1 MKIVAVM
8 WDSLY
13 PLMQS
18 VIVRRDIR
26 VYANRRVDASEEIYD
41 EVVRE
46 MQDADLL
53 LLYRTTH
60 SFWDNLAHDVSKL
73 EGKKIICVGQD
84 PNYWSLSNVEP
95 RICSEVYRYLLNGN
109 KENFRRLIDCLEY
122 EFCGADVIVLPPIEI
137 PWQGL
142 VHPSDPDN
150 IFTTKDEYLAVHPL
164 RDGHQCVGVIIS
176 RSAWVSGQ
184 RSIEVEMIE
193 ELERN
198 GLDVIPVVT
207 NSLHNEEMK
216 SKNIAECA
224 EDYFMENGKPII
236 DALLKMVTFMVGKV
250 PSLDQEESAKQGAS
264 FLSKLNVP
272 VFQPIISYDL
282 CLSDWEACDGLT
294 NDVAWGVAMP
304 EFEGIIE
311 PIMLGTTRVGAD
323 DYYNRAPIPGR
334 SAKIARRIA
343 KWMGMKRKAESE
355 RRLVFIINNN
365 PCASVEANIGSASGL
380 DSLKSTVN
388 ILRSLKESGY
398 SVSVPKDGD
407 DLIRAFMERKAMSE
421 FRWTSINDIVSSG
434 GSIYRMSV
442 EEYKDYFDS
451 LPEKVRDDV
460 LRTWGEPP
468 GQSMVYDGE
477 IIITGLRCGNA
488 IVAVQPKRGCFGS
501 KCDGTVC
508 KILHDPS
515 CPPTHQYLATYHYFR
530 DIFKADAMVHVG
542 THGSTEFLPGK
553 GTGLSENCYPDICVG
568 DTPLIYIYNTD
579 NPPEGSIAKR
589 RCYSTLVGHMQT
601 SMTTAGLYEGMVK
614 LDSLLAQYETAG
626 TDRARKH
633 ALHHMILD
641 ALKEAK
647 MEDIGVDHST
657 PMDEAIRRCHEALTR
672 IRTTRVEVGMHTFGE
687 NPEGDKL
694 VDLVSTII
702 RYDKGDGTPTPRK
715 VVAAAYDIDLQRTI
729 SEPDGFDQRMGM
741 SNGAL
746 LEWIDRKVDVIVRMV
761 MKGADNDD
769 IADAVG
775 RGRMDG
781 LEPLVGRISS
791 IIRDIR
797 ASDEVGSLKNAFD
810 AGYIPPGP
818 SGYMTRGREDIL
830 PTGRNFYS
838 LDPKRV
844 PTTSSWRV
852 GTRLADALIDKYLED
867 EGRYPESVAFQ
878 WMTSDVMAADGEM
891 MAEIF
896 SLIGVEPI
904 WQSNGHVTSFRI
916 VPRSEMK
923 HPRIDLTIRMS
934 GILRDNFPN
943 CVDLVDDAITAVGSL
958 DEPDDENYIKKHV
971 REEMENGSSFED
983 ATARLFSSRPGTYT
997 SGVNLAILSGAWK
1010 DEKDLAE
1017 IYIATNGYAYG
1028 NKRKGGAYHVQFAAG
1043 LEKVSLTFNKVM
1055 TDEHDLL
1062 GCCCYYSNQGGLTAA
1077 ARHLSGKDVKAYYG
1091 DTRESESVGV
1101 RTLADEIRRVTRSKL
1116 LNPVW
1121 IDGMKEHGYKG
1132 AADMMKKITRVYGW
1146 EASTQEVD
1154 DSIFDDIATTYIND
1168 EEMREFFRENNPYAA
1183 EEITRRLLE
1192 AEHRGLWD
1200 ADEKV
1205 LEELMNNYAEIE
1217 SWMEEMSGDGDY
1229 QGGDVSIMSP
1239 EDVEGF
1245 GKDIQKIMEKVH
1257 GRRRT

>member
-13 PLMQS
+13 PLMVS
-18 VIVRRDIR
+18 ASEGRD
-26 VYANRRVDASEEIYD
+26 VKVFANRRVDASEEIYND
-41 EVVRE
+41 VVDS
-46 MQDADLL
+46 MKDADLII
-53 LLYRTTH
+53 LYRTTH
-60 SFWDNLAHDVSKL
+60 SFWESLSEEVSRL
-73 EGKKIICVGQD
+73 RDKKIICVGQD
-84 PNYWSLSNVEP
+84 PNFWALSTVEP
-95 RICSEVYRYLLNGN
+95 RICSDVYQYLLNGN
-109 KENFRRLIDCLEY
+109 RENFRRLIDYIEY
-122 EFCGADVIVLPPIEI
+122 EFCGADVIVQPPIAI

-142 VHPSDPDN
+142 IHPSEPDR
-150 IFTTKDEYLAVHPL
+150 IFTSRDDYLKAHPL
-164 RDGHQCVGVIIS
+164 TEGHPCIGIVIS

-184 RSIEVEMIE
+184 NSIEAEMIS
-193 ELERN
+193 ELESK
-198 GLDVIPVVT
+198 GMDVIPMVT
-207 NSLHNEEMK
+207 NSLHNDEMG

-224 EDYFMENGKPII
+224 RDYFMRDGKSIV
-236 DALLKMVTFMVGKV
+236 DAVLKMVTFMVGKI
-250 PSLDQEESAKQGAS
+250 PSLDQVESAKEGAS
-264 FLSKLNVP
+264 FLSELNVP
-272 VFQPIISYDL
+272 VFQPIISYS
-282 CLSDWEACDGLT
+282 LSLKEWEESDGLT
-294 NDVAWGVAMP
+294 DDVAWGIAMP
-304 EFEGIIE
+304 EFEGVIE
-311 PIMLGTTRVGAD
+311 PLMLGTTRAGSD

-334 SAKIARRIA
+334 AERIA
-343 KWMGMKRKAESE
+343 SRISKWVAMKRKAESE
-355 RRLVFIINNN
+355 RKVVFILNNN

-380 DSLKSTVN
+380 DSIRSTAN
-388 ILRSLKESGY
+388 ILRSLKDSGY
-398 SVSVPKDGD
+398 SVFAPD
-407 DLIRAFMERKAMSE
+407 DAETLVNAITERKAISE
-421 FRWTSINDIVSSG
+421 FRWTSVNDIVSAG
-434 GSIYRMSV
+434 GAIYRMSV
-442 EEYKDYFDS
+442 EEYNEYFRT
-451 LPEKVRDDV
+451 LPEKVRKDV
-460 LRTWGEPP
+460 LETWGEPP
-468 GQSMVYDGE
+468 GKSMVHDGD

-488 IVAVQPKRGCFGS
+488 IVAVQPKRGCYGS
-501 KCDGTVC
+501 RCDGTVC

-530 DIFKADAMVHVG
+530 DIFGADALIHVG

-553 GTGLSENCYPDICVG
+553 GTGLSENCYPDVCIG

-601 SMTTAGLYEGMVK
+601 SLTTAGLYEGMVK

-647 MEDIGVDHST
+647 LDDIGVDHST
-657 PMDEAIRRCHEALTR
+657 PMDDAIRMCHEALTR

-687 NPEGDKL
+687 IPEGDKL
-694 VDLVSTII
+694 VDLVTTII
-702 RYDKGDGTPTPRK
+702 RYDKGDGTITPRK
-715 VVAAAYDIDLQRTI
+715 IIAGAYGIELNEVI
-729 SEPDGFDQRMGM
+729 SNPDGFNERMGM

-746 LEWIDRKVDVIVRMV
+746 LEWMDRKTEVIVRMV
-761 MKGADNDD
+761 INGADSED
-769 IADAVG
+769 ISDAALNG
-775 RGRMDG
+775 TTEGLDG
-781 LEPLVGRISS
+781 LMSRISS
-791 IIRDIR
+791 IVGDIR
-797 ASDEVGSLKNAFD
+797 RSDEIGSLKNAFS

-844 PTTSSWRV
+844 PTTSAWRV
-852 GTRLADALIDKYLED
+852 GTRLAEALIDKYLAD

-891 MAEIF
+891 MAEIL
-896 SLIGVEPI
+896 SLVGAEPV
-904 WQSNGHVTSFRI
+904 WQGNGHVSSFKI
-916 VPRSEMK
+916 IPRSEMK

-943 CVDLVDDAITAVGSL
+943 CVDLVDDAIAAVAKL
-958 DEPDDENYIKKHV
+958 DEPDDENFIRKHV
-971 REEMENGSSFED
+971 KEEMDSGASFED
-983 ATARLFSSRPGTYT
+983 ATARIFSSRPGTYT

-1017 IYIATNGYAYG
+1017 IYIATNGFAYG
-1028 NKRKGGAYHVQFAAG
+1028 NKRKGEANHVQFAAG
-1043 LEKVSLTFNKVM
+1043 LEKVSVTFNKVM

-1077 ARHLSGKDVKAYYG
+1077 ARHLSGNEVKAYYG

-1101 RTLADEIRRVTRSKL
+1101 RTLADEIRRVTRSKV

-1121 IDGMKEHGYKG
+1121 IEGMKEHGYKG
-1132 AADMMKKITRVYGW
+1132 ASDMMKKIVRVYGW

-1168 EEMREFFRENNPYAA
+1168 DEMRQFFRDNNPYAA
-1183 EEITRRLLE
+1183 EEISRRLLE

-1200 ADEKV
+1200 ADEQV
-1205 LEELMNNYAEIE
+1205 LEELRNNYVEIE
-1217 SWMEEMSGDGDY
+1217 SWMEELSGDGDY
-1229 QGGDVSIMSP
+1229 QGGDVSIMST
-1239 EDVEGF
+1239 EEVEGI
-1245 GKDIQKIMEKVH
+1245 GSEIKDIMEKVH
-1257 GRRRT
+1257 GRKRK

>member
-1 MKIVAVM
+1 MKTVAVM

-13 PLMQS
+13 PLMMS
-18 VIVRRDIR
+18 AVGDRDIK

-60 SFWDNLAHDVSKL
+60 SFWESLAHDVSEL
-73 EGKKIICVGQD
+73 RGKKIICVGQD
-84 PNYWSLSNVEP
+84 PNYWSLSNVDP
-95 RICSEVYRYLLNGN
+95 KICSDVYQYLLNGN
-109 KENFRRLIDCLEY
+109 RENFRRLIDYIEY
-122 EFCGADVIVLPPIEI
+122 EFCGSDVIVLTPITI

-142 VHPSDPDN
+142 AHPSDPDT
-150 IFTTKDEYLAVHPL
+150 IFTSRDEYLKAHPL
-164 RDGHQCVGVIIS
+164 TEGRPCIGVVIS
-176 RSAWVSGQ
+176 RGAWISGQ
-184 RSIEVEMIE
+184 RSIETEVIR
-193 ELERN
+193 ELESN
-198 GLDVIPVVT
+198 GMDVIPVIT
-207 NSLHNEEMK
+207 NSLHNDEMN

-224 EDYFMENGKPII
+224 MDYFFRDGRPMIH
-236 DALLKMVTFMVGKV
+236 ALLKMVTFMVGKI
-250 PSLDQEESAKQGAS
+250 PTLDQEESAKQGAS
-264 FLSKLNVP
+264 FLASLNVP

-282 CLSDWEACDGLT
+282 SLKDWEESDGLT
-294 NDVAWGVAMP
+294 NDVAWGIAMP

-311 PIMLGTTRVGAD
+311 PIMLGTTRMGSD

-334 SAKIARRIA
+334 AAKIARRIA
-343 KWMGMKRKAESE
+343 KWTAMRMKPPAERK
-355 RRLVFIINNN
+355 LVFVINNN

-380 DSLKSTVN
+380 DSIRSTVN
-388 ILRSLKESGY
+388 VLRSLKESGY
-398 SVSVPKDGD
+398 SVSVPKDAE
-407 DLIRAFMERKAMSE
+407 DLVNAFMERKAISE

-434 GSIYRMSV
+434 GAIYRMGV
-442 EEYKDYFDS
+442 DEYNEYFNT
-451 LPEKVRDDV
+451 LPEKVRKDV
-460 LRTWGEPP
+460 LDTWGEPP
-468 GQSMVYDGE
+468 GQSMVHDGD
-477 IIITGLRCGNA
+477 IIITGLKCGNA

-508 KILHDPS
+508 KILHDPK
-515 CPPTHQYLATYHYFR
+515 CPPTHQYLATYHFFR
-530 DIFKADAMVHVG
+530 DIFGADALVHVG

-553 GTGLSENCYPDICVG
+553 GTGLSENCYPDVCIG

-589 RCYSTLVGHMQT
+589 RCYSTLVGHMQ
-601 SMTTAGLYEGMVK
+601 SPMTTAGLYEGMVK

-647 MEDIGVDHST
+647 MDDIGVDHST
-657 PMDEAIRRCHEALTR
+657 PMDEAIRKCHEALTR

-687 NPEGDKL
+687 IPEGDRL
-694 VDLVSTII
+694 VDLITTII
-702 RYDKGDGTPTPRK
+702 RYDKGDGTASPRGCI
-715 VVAAAYDIDLQRTI
+715 ASAYGIDIQKML
-729 SEPDGFDQRMGM
+729 SEPDGFDERMGM
-741 SNGAL
+741 SNGAVA
-746 LEWIDRKVDVIVRMV
+746 EWIDRRIETVVRMTL
-761 MKGADNDD
+761 KGMGPED
-769 IADAVG
+769 IGDAIG
-775 RGRMDG
+775 RRIEG
-781 LEPLVGRISS
+781 LSDVVGRIRS
-791 IIRDIR
+791 IAENIE
-797 ASDEVGSLKNAFD
+797 ASDEIGSLKNAFD
-810 AGYIPPGP
+810 AGYVRPGP

-844 PTTSSWRV
+844 PTTSAWRV
-852 GTRLADALIDKYLED
+852 GTRLADALIDKYLAD

-896 SLIGVEPI
+896 SLIGVEPV
-904 WQSNGHVTSFRI
+904 WQRNGHVASFRI

-943 CVDLVDDAITAVGSL
+943 CVDLVDDAISAVAKL
-958 DEPDDENYIKKHV
+958 DEPDDDNYIKRHV
-971 REEMENGSSFED
+971 NEEMASGSSFED

-1017 IYIATNGYAYG
+1017 IYIATNGFAYG
-1028 NKRKGGAYHVQFAAG
+1028 RNRKGEANHMQFAAG

-1077 ARHLSGKDVKAYYG
+1077 ARHLSGNDVKAYYG
-1091 DTRESESVGV
+1091 DTREAESVGV
-1101 RTLADEIRRVTRSKL
+1101 RTLADEIRRVTRSKV

-1121 IDGMKEHGYKG
+1121 IEGMKEHGYKG

-1154 DSIFDDIATTYIND
+1154 DSIFDDIADTYIND
-1168 EEMREFFRENNPYAA
+1168 EEMREFFRDNNPYAA
-1183 EEITRRLLE
+1183 EEISRRLLE
-1192 AEHRGLWD
+1192 AEHRGLWN

-1229 QGGDVSIMSP
+1229 QGGDVSIMS
-1239 EDVEGF
+1239 VEEIDGL
-1245 GKDIQKIMEKVH
+1245 GKEIQEIMEKVH
-1257 GRRRT
+1257 GRKRA

>member
-1 MKIVAVM
+1 MRIVAVM

-13 PLMQS
+13 PLMLS
-18 VIVRRDIR
+18 ASEGRD
-26 VYANRRVDASEEIYD
+26 VKVFANRRVDASEEIYNQAVD
-41 EVVRE
+41 A
-46 MQDADLL
+46 MKDADLI

-60 SFWDNLAHDVSKL
+60 SFWESLVQEVPRTDDKR
-73 EGKKIICVGQD
+73 IICVGQD
-84 PNYWSLSNVEP
+84 PNFWSLSNVEP
-95 RICSEVYRYLLNGN
+95 RICSDVYQYLLNGN
-109 KENFRRLIDCLEY
+109 RENFRRLMVYLDH
-122 EFCGADVIVLPPIEI
+122 EFCGSETIPEPPIAI

-142 VHPSDPDN
+142 IHPSEPDR
-150 IFTTKDEYLAVHPL
+150 IFTSRDDYLKAHPL
-164 RDGHQCVGVIIS
+164 RRGHPCIGVIIS

-184 RSIEVEMIE
+184 NTIEAEMIS
-193 ELERN
+193 ELESR
-198 GLDVIPVVT
+198 GMDVIPMVT
-207 NSLHNEEMK
+207 NSLHNEEMG

-224 EDYFMENGKPII
+224 RDYFMIDGRPIV
-236 DALLKMVTFMVGKV
+236 DAILKMVTFMIGKI
-250 PSLDQEESAKQGAS
+250 PSLGQEESARQGAS
-264 FLSKLNVP
+264 FLSSMNVP

-282 CLSDWEACDGLT
+282 SLKDWEESDGLT
-294 NDVAWGVAMP
+294 NDVAWGIAMP
-304 EFEGIIE
+304 EFEGVIE
-311 PIMLGTTRVGAD
+311 PLMIGTTRMGSE

-334 SAKIARRIA
+334 ASRIASRIA
-343 KWMGMKRKAESE
+343 KWVAMKRKKESE
-355 RRLVFIINNN
+355 RKLVFIINNN

-380 DSLKSTVN
+380 DSIRSTAK
-388 ILRSLKESGY
+388 ILRSLRDNGY
-398 SVSVPKDGD
+398 SVSVPEDGEA
-407 DLIRAFMERKAMSE
+407 LINAFMERKAYSE
-421 FRWTSINDIVSSG
+421 FRWTSVNDIVSAG
-434 GSIYRMSV
+434 GVIYRMSV
-442 EEYKDYFDS
+442 EEYSEYFRT
-451 LPEKVRDDV
+451 LPEKVQREV
-460 LRTWGEPP
+460 LDTWGEPP
-468 GQSMVYDGE
+468 GKSMVFGDD

-488 IVAVQPKRGCFGS
+488 IVAVQPKRGCYGS

-515 CPPTHQYLATYHYFR
+515 CPPTHQYLATYHFFR
-530 DIFKADAMVHVG
+530 DIFGADAMVHVG

-641 ALKEAK
+641 TLKEAK

-687 NPEGDKL
+687 IPEGDKL
-694 VDLVSTII
+694 ADLITTII
-702 RYDKGDGTPTPRK
+702 RYDRGDGTASPRK
-715 VVAAAYDIDLQRTI
+715 VIADAYGIGI
-729 SEPDGFDQRMGM
+729 SEVLSNPDGFNDRMGM
-741 SNGAL
+741 SNGAF
-746 LEWIDRKVDVIVRMV
+746 LEWIDRKTEMIVRMV
-761 MKGADNDD
+761 INGSDD
-769 IADAVG
+769 EDISDAVLNG
-775 RGRMDG
+775 KKEG
-781 LEPLVGRISS
+781 LEELTARISAILS
-791 IIRDIR
+791 GIRG
-797 ASDEVGSLKNAFD
+797 SDEIGSLMKAFS

-844 PTTSSWRV
+844 PTTSAWRV
-852 GTRLADALIDKYLED
+852 GTRLADALIDKYLTE
-867 EGRYPESVAFQ
+867 EGKYPESVAFQ

-896 SLIGVEPI
+896 SLIGVEPV
-904 WQSNGHVTSFRI
+904 WRSNGHVTSFRI
-916 VPRSEMK
+916 IPVSEMK

-943 CVDLVDDAITAVGSL
+943 CVDLVDDAISAVAQL
-958 DEPDDENYIKKHV
+958 DEPDDDNYIRRHV

-983 ATARLFSSRPGTYT
+983 ATARIFSSRPGTYT
-997 SGVNLAILSGAWK
+997 SGVNLAVLSGAWK

-1017 IYIATNGYAYG
+1017 IYIASNGYAYG
-1028 NKRKGGAYHVQFAAG
+1028 NRRKGEANHVQFAAG

-1077 ARHLSGKDVKAYYG
+1077 ARHLSGNDVKAYYG
-1091 DTRESESVGV
+1091 DTRDSESVGV
-1101 RTLADEIRRVTRSKL
+1101 RTLADEIRRVTRSKV

-1121 IDGMKEHGYKG
+1121 IEGMKEHGYKG
-1132 AADMMKKITRVYGW
+1132 AADMMKKIVRVYGW

-1168 EEMREFFRENNPYAA
+1168 DEMREFFRDNNPYAA
-1183 EEITRRLLE
+1183 EEISRRLLE
-1192 AEHRGLWD
+1192 AEHRGLWN

-1205 LEELMNNYAEIE
+1205 LEELRNNYAEIE

-1229 QGGDVSIMSP
+1229 QGGDVSIMST
-1239 EDVEGF
+1239 EEIDGLGSEI
-1245 GKDIQKIMEKVH
+1245 KEIMKKVH
-1257 GRRRT
+1257 GRKKA

>member
-1 MKIVAVM
+1 M

-18 VIVRRDIR
+18 AIGNRNIK
-26 VYANRRVDASEEIYD
+26 VYANRRMDASEEIYD
-41 EVVRE
+41 EALGE
-46 MQDADLL
+46 MKDADLL

-60 SFWDNLAHDVSKL
+60 SFWEDLAHDVSEL
-73 EGKKIICVGQD
+73 RGKKIICVGQD

-95 RICSEVYRYLLNGN
+95 RICSEVYQYLLNGN
-109 KENFRRLIDCLEY
+109 RENFRRLMDYLDY
-122 EFCGADVIVLPPIEI
+122 EFCGADVIVQPPVEI

-142 VHPSDPDN
+142 VHPSEPDR
-150 IFTTKDEYLAVHPL
+150 IFLTKEEYLSEHPF
-164 RDGHQCVGVIIS
+164 RDGHKRIGVVIS

-184 RSIEVEMIE
+184 RSIETELIN
-193 ELERN
+193 ELEAR
-198 GLDVIPVVT
+198 GLDVLPLVT
-207 NSLHNEEMK
+207 SSLHNEEMR

-224 EDYFMENGKPII
+224 QEFFMEGDRPII
-236 DALLKMVTFMVGKV
+236 DAMLKLVTFMIGKI
-250 PSLDQEESAKQGAS
+250 PSLDQEQSAKESAS
-264 FLSKLNVP
+264 FLFKLNIP
-272 VFQPIISYDL
+272 VFQPIISYGM
-282 CLSDWEACDGLT
+282 SIEDWESSDGLT
-294 NDVAWGVAMP
+294 DDVAWGIAMP
-304 EFEGIIE
+304 EFEGMIE
-311 PIMLGTTRVGAD
+311 PIMLGTTRVGSD

-334 SAKIARRIA
+334 AARIAARIA
-343 KWMGMKRKAESE
+343 KWMEMKSKAESE
-355 RRLVFIINNN
+355 RKLVFIINNN

-380 DSLKSTVN
+380 DSIRSTVN
-388 ILRSLKESGY
+388 VLRSLRESGY
-398 SVSVPKDGD
+398 SVSVPKDAD
-407 DLIRAFMERKAMSE
+407 DLVNAFMTRKAMSE
-421 FRWTSINDIVSSG
+421 FRWTSVNDIVSSG
-434 GSIYRMSV
+434 GAIYRMSV
-442 EEYKDYFDS
+442 DEYRSYFDT
-451 LPEKVRDDV
+451 LPEKVREDV
-460 LRTWGEPP
+460 LKTWGEPP
-468 GQSMVYDGE
+468 GQSMVYNGE
-477 IIITGLRCGNA
+477 IIITGLKCGNA

-508 KILHDPS
+508 KILHDPL
-515 CPPTHQYLATYHYFR
+515 CPPTHQYLATYHFFR
-530 DIFKADAMVHVG
+530 DIFKADALVHVG

-553 GTGLSENCYPDICVG
+553 GTGLSENCYPDVCIG

-579 NPPEGSIAKR
+579 NPPEGAIAKR
-589 RCYSTLVGHMQT
+589 RCYSTLVGHMQS
-601 SMTTAGLYEGMVK
+601 SMTTAGLYEGMIK

-641 ALKEAK
+641 ALKEAR
-647 MEDIGVDHST
+647 MDDIGVDHST

-687 NPEGDKL
+687 VPEGDKL
-694 VDLVSTII
+694 VDLITTII
-702 RYDKGDGTPTPRK
+702 RYDRGDGSPSPRGA
-715 VVAAAYDIDLQRTI
+715 VAKAYDIDFSALL

-746 LEWIDRKVDVIVRMV
+746 LEWVDRKVETIVRMAL
-761 MKGADNDD
+761 KGLDSDD
-769 IADAVG
+769 ISDAVG
-775 RGRMDG
+775 CRIEG
-781 LEPLVGRISS
+781 LDEIIGRITAISQG
-791 IIRDIR
+791 IRD
-797 ASDEVGSLKNAFD
+797 SDEIGSLKNAFD
-810 AGYIPPGP
+810 AGYIRPGP

-852 GTRLADALIDKYLED
+852 GTRLADALLDKYLAD
-867 EGRYPESVAFQ
+867 EGKYPESVAFQ

-896 SLIGVEPI
+896 SLIGVEPV

-943 CVDLVDDAITAVGSL
+943 CVDLVDDAISAVAKL
-958 DEPDDENYIKKHV
+958 DEPDEDNYVKKHV
-971 REEMENGSSFED
+971 REEMAVGSSFED

-1017 IYIATNGYAYG
+1017 IYIATNGFAYG
-1028 NKRKGGAYHVQFAAG
+1028 NKRKGEANHVQFAAG

-1077 ARHLSGKDVKAYYG
+1077 ARHLSGNDVKAYYG
-1091 DTRESESVGV
+1091 DTREAESVGV

-1121 IDGMKEHGYKG
+1121 IEGMKEHGYKG
-1132 AADMMKKITRVYGW
+1132 AADIMKKITRVYGW

-1154 DSIFDDIATTYIND
+1154 DSIFDDIANTFIND
-1168 EEMREFFRENNPYAA
+1168 EEMRKFFQENNPYAA
-1183 EEITRRLLE
+1183 EEISRRLLE
-1192 AEHRGLWD
+1192 AEHRGLWN
-1200 ADEKV
+1200 ADEQTF
-1205 LEELMNNYAEIE
+1205 EELMNNYAEIE

-1239 EDVEGF
+1239 EEIDGF
-1245 GKDIQKIMEKVH
+1245 GKDIQEIMEKVH
-1257 GRRRT
+1257 GRKRA

>member
-1 MKIVAVM
+1 M

-13 PLMQS
+13 PLMMS
-18 VIVRRDIR
+18 AAGDRDIR
-26 VYANRRVDASEEIYD
+26 VFANRRVDASEEIYG
-41 EVVRE
+41 EVVE
-46 MQDADLL
+46 ELKNADLI

-60 SFWDNLAHDVSKL
+60 SFWEDLVQEVSRLK
-73 EGKKIICVGQD
+73 GKKIICVGQD
-84 PNYWSLSNVEP
+84 PNFWSLSNVEP
-95 RICSEVYRYLLNGN
+95 KVCSDVYQYLLNGN
-109 KENFRRLIDCLEY
+109 KENFRRLMVYLDH
-122 EFCGADVIVLPPIEI
+122 EFCGSEEIPEPPIQI

-142 VHPSDPDN
+142 IHPSEPDR
-150 IFTTKDEYLAVHPL
+150 IFTSRDDYLAAHPL
-164 RDGHQCVGVIIS
+164 NENHPCIGVIIS

-184 RSIEVEMIE
+184 NAIEAEMIS
-193 ELERN
+193 ELESK
-198 GLDVIPVVT
+198 GMDVIPMVT
-207 NSLHNEEMK
+207 NSLHNEEMG

-224 EDYFMENGKPII
+224 RDYFMRDGRPIV
-236 DALLKMVTFMVGKV
+236 DAILKMVTFMVGKI
-250 PSLDQEESAKQGAS
+250 PELDQVESAKQGAS
-264 FLSKLNVP
+264 FLSSLNVP

-282 CLSDWEACDGLT
+282 SLNDWQESDGLT
-294 NDVAWGVAMP
+294 GDVAWGIAMP
-304 EFEGIIE
+304 EFEGVIE
-311 PIMLGTTRVGAD
+311 PIMLGTTRAGSD
-323 DYYNRAPIPGR
+323 DYYNRASIPGR
-334 SAKIARRIA
+334 ADRIASRIA
-343 KWMGMKRKAESE
+343 KWVAMKRKRESE
-355 RRLVFIINNN
+355 RKFVFIVNNN

-380 DSLKSTVN
+380 DSIRSIAN
-388 ILRSLKESGY
+388 ILRSLKDSGY
-398 SVSVPKDGD
+398 SVFAPKDGKE
-407 DLIRAFMERKAMSE
+407 LIDAITERKAISE
-421 FRWTSINDIVSSG
+421 FRWTSVNDIVASG
-434 GSIYRMSV
+434 GVVYRMTTA
-442 EEYKDYFDS
+442 EYMDYFKT
-451 LPEKVRDDV
+451 LPEKVQEDV

-468 GQSMVYDGE
+468 GNSMVHEGD
-477 IIITGLRCGNA
+477 IIITGLCCGNA
-488 IVAVQPKRGCFGS
+488 IVAVQPKRGCYGS
-501 KCDGTVC
+501 RCDGTVC

-530 DIFKADAMVHVG
+530 DIFKADALVHVG

-553 GTGLSENCYPDICVG
+553 GTGLSENCYPDVCIG

-589 RCYSTLVGHMQT
+589 RCYSALVGHMQ
-601 SMTTAGLYEGMVK
+601 SPMAAAGLYEGLVK
-614 LDSLLAQYETAG
+614 MDSLLAQYETAG

-657 PMDEAIRRCHEALTR
+657 PMDEAIRKCHEALTR
-672 IRTTRVEVGMHTFGE
+672 IRTTRVEVGMHSFGE
-687 NPEGDKL
+687 IPEGDKL
-694 VDLVSTII
+694 VDLVTTII
-702 RYDKGDGTPTPRK
+702 RYDKGDGTATPRK
-715 VVAAAYDIDLQRTI
+715 LIADAYGIDI
-729 SEPDGFDQRMGM
+729 SEVLSNQDGFCERMGM

-746 LEWIDRKVDVIVRMV
+746 LERLDKKTETIVRMV
-761 MKGADNDD
+761 INGADDED
-769 IADAVG
+769 ISDAVLNG
-775 RGRMDG
+775 KGEG
-781 LEPLVGRISS
+781 LAELSVRISS
-791 IIRDIR
+791 IVSDIR
-797 ASDEVGSLKNAFD
+797 RSDEIGSLKNAFS

-844 PTTSSWRV
+844 PTTSAWRV
-852 GTRLADALIDKYLED
+852 GTRLADALIDKYLSE
-867 EGRYPESVAFQ
+867 EGKYPESVAFQ

-896 SLIGVEPI
+896 SLIGAEPV
-904 WQSNGHVTSFRI
+904 WQGNGHVTSFRI

-943 CVDLVDDAITAVGSL
+943 CVDLVDKAIIAIANL
-958 DEPDDENYIKKHV
+958 NEPDDENYIRKHV
-971 REEMENGSSFED
+971 NEETAAGASFEN
-983 ATARLFSSRPGTYT
+983 ATARIFSSRPGTYT

-1028 NKRKGGAYHVQFAAG
+1028 NSRKGEASHVQFAAG

-1077 ARHLSGKDVKAYYG
+1077 ARHLSGNDVKAYYG

-1132 AADMMKKITRVYGW
+1132 ASDMMKKIVRVYGW
-1146 EASTQEVD
+1146 GASTHEVD

-1168 EEMREFFRENNPYAA
+1168 DEMREFFRENNPYAA

-1192 AEHRGLWD
+1192 AEHRGLWN

-1205 LEELMNNYAEIE
+1205 FEELMNNYVEIE
-1217 SWMEEMSGDGDY
+1217 SWMEELSGDGDY

-1239 EDVEGF
+1239 EEIDGL
-1245 GKDIQKIMEKVH
+1245 GSDIKAIMEKVH
-1257 GRRRT
+1257 GRKGR

>member
-1 MKIVAVM
+1 M

-18 VIVRRDIR
+18 AIGNRDIK

-60 SFWDNLAHDVSKL
+60 SFWERLVQDVSKL
-73 EGKKIICVGQD
+73 KDKRIICVGQD

-95 RICSEVYRYLLNGN
+95 KICSDIYQYLLNGN
-109 KENFRRLIDCLEY
+109 RENFRRLIDYIEAEY
-122 EFCGADVIVLPPIEI
+122 CGADVIVLPPISI

-150 IFTTKDEYLAVHPL
+150 VFTSRGEYLKAHPL
-164 RDGHQCVGVIIS
+164 KEGQPTVAVIMS
-176 RSAWVSGQ
+176 RGSWISGQ
-184 RSIEVEMIE
+184 RSIETEMIS
-193 ELERN
+193 ELESD
-198 GLDVIPVVT
+198 GLNVIPIIT
-207 NSLHNEEMK
+207 NSLHNDEMG
-216 SKNIAECA
+216 SKNIAESI
-224 EDYFMENGKPII
+224 EEYLIVDGRPII
-236 DALLKMVTFMVGKV
+236 DAVLKMVTFMVGKI
-250 PSLDQEESAKQGAS
+250 PSLNQEESAKEGAS
-264 FLSKLNVP
+264 FLTKLNVP
-272 VFQPIISYDL
+272 VFQPIISYDMSL
-282 CLSDWEACDGLT
+282 DDWQESDGLT
-294 NDVAWGVAMP
+294 NDVAWGIAMP

-311 PIMLGTTRVGAD
+311 PLMLGTTRAGSD

-334 SAKIARRIA
+334 AKRIA
-343 KWMGMKRKAESE
+343 DRISKWMGMRRKPESE
-355 RRLVFIINNN
+355 RKLVFIINNN
-365 PCASVEANIGSASGL
+365 PCASVEANIGSGSGL
-380 DSLKSTVN
+380 DSLRSTANV
-388 ILRSLKESGY
+388 LRSLKESGY
-398 SVSVPKDGD
+398 SVSVPKDGK
-407 DLIRAFMERKAMSE
+407 DLIDAFMERKAYSE
-421 FRWTSINDIVSSG
+421 FRWTSVNDIVSSG
-434 GSIYRMSV
+434 GAIYRMSV
-442 EEYKDYFDS
+442 DEYRRYFDT
-451 LPEKVRDDV
+451 LPEKVRKDV
-460 LRTWGEPP
+460 LETWGEPP
-468 GQSMVYDGE
+468 GKSMVLDDD
-477 IIITGLRCGNA
+477 IIITGLKCGNA

-515 CPPTHQYLATYHYFR
+515 CPPTHQYLATYHFFR
-530 DIFKADAMVHVG
+530 DIFGADAMIHVG

-589 RCYSTLVGHMQT
+589 RCYSTLVGHMQ
-601 SMTTAGLYEGMVK
+601 SPMATAGLYEGMVK

-641 ALKEAK
+641 TLKEAK
-647 MEDIGVDHST
+647 MGDIGVDHST
-657 PMDEAIRRCHEALTR
+657 PMDEAIRICHEALTR
-672 IRTTRVEVGMHTFGE
+672 IRTSRVEVGMHTFGE
-687 NPEGDKL
+687 IPEGDKL
-694 VDLVSTII
+694 VDLVTTII
-702 RYDKGDGTPTPRK
+702 RYDGDSKVSPRRTIAESFDIDYTK
-715 VVAAAYDIDLQRTI
+715 VV

-741 SNGAL
+741 SNGAI
-746 LEWIDRKVDVIVRMV
+746 LEWIDRKIETIVRMV
-761 MKGADNDD
+761 SKGLGTED
-769 IADAVG
+769 IADAIGCKV
-775 RGRMDG
+775 
-781 LEPLVGRISS
+781 EVLVGIVERIGS
-791 IIRDIR
+791 IIENIR
-797 ASDEVGSLKNAFD
+797 ASDEIGSLKNALN
-810 AGYIPPGP
+810 AGYVRPGP

-838 LDPKRV
+838 LDPKRI
-844 PTTSSWRV
+844 PTTSAWRV
-852 GTRLADALIDKYLED
+852 GTRLADALIDRYLAD

-891 MAEIF
+891 LAEIF

-904 WQSNGHVTSFRI
+904 WQRNGHVTSFRI
-916 VPRSEMK
+916 VPRDEMK

-943 CVDLVDDAITAVGSL
+943 YVDLVDDAISAVASL
-958 DEPDDENYIKKHV
+958 DEPDEDNYIKNHV
-971 REEMENGSSFED
+971 REEMDAGSTFED

-1028 NKRKGGAYHVQFAAG
+1028 NRRKGGANHVQFAAG

-1077 ARHLSGKDVKAYYG
+1077 ARHLSGNDVKAYYG

-1101 RTLADEIRRVTRSKL
+1101 RTLADEIRRVTRSKV
-1116 LNPVW
+1116 LNPIW
-1121 IDGMKEHGYKG
+1121 IEGMKEHGYKG

-1192 AEHRGLWD
+1192 AEHRGLWN
-1200 ADEKV
+1200 ADEQV

-1217 SWMEEMSGDGDY
+1217 SWMEEISGDGDY
-1229 QGGDVSIMSP
+1229 QGGDVSIISP
-1239 EDVEGF
+1239 DEIEGF
-1245 GKDIQKIMEKVH
+1245 GKDIQDIMEKVH
-1257 GRRRT
+1257 GRKRR